1 VEILDELG
9 AKLCAA
15 GRLRQQPEVAV
26 SEPNEDYLVGGLE
39 HVFFHI
45 YILGRTIPTD

>member
-39 HVFFHI
+39 HVFFPYI
-45 YILGRTIPTD
+45 YIGKNHPN